1 MNDEKP
7 PNPATKPSMPKQP
20 ETTKLPAMTDRA
32 LLEDLA
38 RVVKDGFR
46 EQSVRADAQDERL
59 DKIERQVDIAVQD
72 GRENNKRITTLEVR
86 FEEKDR
92 RDDTRSVRVRQES
105 DVNLKQDAAIANV
118 ITRLGTVEENQTK
131 AAEER
136 ASTAAMVKEVRDT
149 VVGVATNKKVVF
161 IGKVLFGI
169 AVAYSAA
176 HGLKVLP

>member
-1 MNDEKP
+1 
-7 PNPATKPSMPKQP
+7 
-20 ETTKLPAMTDRA
+20 
-32 LLEDLA
+32 
-38 RVVKDGFR
+38 
-46 EQSVRADAQDERL
+46 
-59 DKIERQVDIAVQD
+59 
-72 GRENNKRITTLEVR
+72 VR

-92 RDDTRSVRVRQES
+92 RDATRSVRVRQES